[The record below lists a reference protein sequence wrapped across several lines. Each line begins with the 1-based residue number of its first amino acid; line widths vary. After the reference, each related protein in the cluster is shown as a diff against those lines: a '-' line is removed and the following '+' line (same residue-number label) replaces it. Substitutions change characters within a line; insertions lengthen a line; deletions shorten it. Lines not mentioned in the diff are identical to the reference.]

1 MRIVL
6 LKYLR
11 EKAVL
16 PNPNGPLSDHMPSA
30 AISSANKEVKDLVNA
45 TPSDSRKR
53 GPCQNYKDEE
63 KAQIGKGQR
72 TVESMEIL
80 VLQNLWR
87 TFPCAPQSSLISNFT
102 HMCCNK

>member
-1 MRIVL
+1 MAL

-16 PNPNGPLSDHMPSA
+16 PNPNGLFRLDCMPSA

-53 GPCQNYKDEE
+53 VVYQNYTDIVFQLPGIKSFRFFLE
-63 KAQIGKGQR
+63 KSNTKPILFKGHSQ
-72 TVESMEIL
+72 
-80 VLQNLWR
+80 
-87 TFPCAPQSSLISNFT
+87 P
-102 HMCCNK
+102 